1 MLDRVLGRQP
11 GDRPPVTLDAD
22 ELRPGGE
29 DVWKALRF

>member
-11 GDRPPVTLDAD
+11 SERPMSIDAD
-22 ELRPGGE
+22 ALRPGGE